1 MVSFIYSLS
10 MFRNY
15 GTSLSMEYT
24 ERWAWA
30 HLFQYN
36 EPHAFCG
43 RSNIRYLAFLAVLY
57 TVDSAFKHSPQAN
70 IGHNLDCLECEIQL
84 SKYSLDFKHR
94 CITQR
99 KSDINI
105 LNFKAFDVPHESNSV
120 NLTDLTLNLYP
131 CVVGSIPNSRSQH
144 HV

>member
-15 GTSLSMEYT
+15 GTSLSTEYT

-36 EPHAFCG
+36 EPHFVADLTSGTNRF
-43 RSNIRYLAFLAVLY
+43 SQFMY